1 MSNLSHISGKASQR
15 EFRFHAFKS
24 LSAFA
29 VILLLT
35 VSHPSFAQN
44 KGKQATISGRVEAT
58 KTHSYLPYATVQ
70 IKGTTIGIATD
81 EAGHYQLVVP
91 REGKWTL
98 QASYLGF
105 KTAEKEVTVKSG
117 ESITVNFEL
126 VNDYFGM
133 DEVVVSANRGEQKR
147 SEAPVIVN
155 TISPKLFKTIQSP
168 TLSEGLNFTPGLRLE
183 NNCQNCGFS
192 QVRMNGLEGPYSQI
206 LINSRPVFSGLA
218 GVYGLELIPS
228 NMIERIE
235 VVRGGGSAL
244 YGGNA
249 IAGTINIL
257 MKDPISNCYEAGVSY
272 AMTGVG
278 VKGSAGPAADY
289 GVNFNTSLVSSTYE
303 SGISMFGYSRK
314 REMFD
319 ANNDSFSELSPI
331 KNLTL
336 GGRAFHRFSSKDK
349 LTLDFFAIQEKR
361 DGGNKQDMPLHE
373 RDVAEALQH
382 DMKVAG
388 LTYERFF
395 RTNDLLSVYASGQFL
410 NRDSYYGAGQSLKDY
425 GNSVDN
431 SYNAGVQYK
440 FAFKHSSLNLGV
452 ENTGDYLKDK
462 KLGYPDIENAQINF
476 ADSTI
481 SIPHPEST
489 VVSDQSLTTTGAFA
503 QYDLHLNRFRAS
515 AGVRYDH
522 YSVKDRV
529 SNNNDKNDDVFSP
542 RVSLM
547 YDFFTFLQGRV
558 SYSQGYRAPQVFDED
573 LHIETSGARKVIH
586 KNDPNLK
593 QETSHSMMLSLDFNK
608 RLGKVNTSFLVEG
621 FYTQLNDAFRNE
633 FGEPDENGTVI
644 YTRVNAPDGAVVKG
658 VNMELKVKPA
668 FDVSFLAGFTI
679 QSSKFEKPQDFD
691 ERRFFR
697 TPDQYGFF
705 TLDWDVVDNLCL
717 SATGNYIGSMLVPYF
732 GPKTN
737 KPQGELRVSPNFFD
751 AGAKISYKLK
761 LKDMNAEISAGVKNI
776 FNSYQKDFD
785 ISADR
790 DPSYIYGP
798 VTPRT
803 VMFSFKIGNI

>member
-1 MSNLSHISGKASQR
+1 MAVSFSGY
-15 EFRFHAFKS
+15 
-24 LSAFA
+24 
-29 VILLLT
+29 
-35 VSHPSFAQN
+35 AQN
-44 KGKQATISGRVEAT
+44 KTKDPIISGRIISANSQ
-58 KTHSYLPYATVQ
+58 KYLPFALVQ
-70 IKGTTIGIATD
+70 IKGTTIGMTTD
-81 EAGHYQLVVP
+81 EGGYYMLTAP
-91 REGKWTL
+91 REGKITL
-98 QASYLGF
+98 KASFLGY
-105 KTAEKEVTVKSG
+105 KPVEKEVTVKNG
-117 ESITVNFEL
+117 ETLTVNFEL
-126 VNDYFGM
+126 VNDYFGIE
-133 DEVVVSANRGEQKR
+133 EVVVSANRGEQKR

-183 NNCQNCGFS
+183 NDCQNCGFS

-206 LINSRPVFSGLA
+206 LINSRPIFSGLA

-228 NMIERIE
+228 NMIERVE

-257 MKDPISNCYEAGVSY
+257 LKDPISNYYEAGVSY

-278 VKGSAGPAADY
+278 VEGSAGPASDY
-289 GVNFNTSLVSSTYE
+289 GINFNTSLVSSTYE
-303 SGISMFGYSRK
+303 SGISLFGYNRK

-319 ANNDSFSELSPI
+319 ANNDSFSELAPM

-349 LTLDFFAIQEKR
+349 LTLDFFAIQERR
-361 DGGNKQDMPLHE
+361 DGGNKQDLPLHE
-373 RDVAEALQH
+373 RDVAEAVSH

-395 RTNDLLSVYASGQFL
+395 RSKDLLSVYASGQFL

-425 GNSVDN
+425 GKSVDN
-431 SYNAGVQYK
+431 SYNAGVHYM
-440 FAFKHSSLNLGV
+440 FSFKNSTLNVGV
-452 ENTGDYLKDK
+452 ENTGDHLTDK
-462 KLGYPDIENAQINF
+462 KLGYPDIENAEINF

-481 SIPHPEST
+481 TIPHAGT
-489 VVSDQSLTTTGAFA
+489 TLVADQSLTTTGAFV
-503 QYDLHLNRFRAS
+503 QYDLHLNRFRFS
-515 AGVRYDH
+515 GGIRFDH
-522 YSVKDRV
+522 YSV
-529 SNNNDKNDDVFSP
+529 NDKAESNSDKSGNVFSP
-542 RVSLM
+542 RVSVM

-558 SYSQGYRAPQVFDED
+558 SYSQGYRAPQVFNED
-573 LHIETSGARKVIH
+573 LHIETSGARQVIN

-608 RLGKVNTSFLVEG
+608 HLGNVNTGFLVEG
-621 FYTQLNDAFRNE
+621 FYTRLNDAFRNE

-644 YTRVNAPDGAVVKG
+644 YTRVNATEGAIVKG
-658 VNMELKVKPA
+658 VNMELKLKPA
-668 FDVSFLAGFTI
+668 FDVSFLAGFTL
-679 QSSKFEKPQDFD
+679 QSSKFEEPQDF
-691 ERRFFR
+691 EEVRFFR

-705 TLDWDVVDNLCL
+705 TMDWDIVESLCL
-717 SATGNYIGSMLVPYF
+717 SATGTYTGKMLVPYF
-732 GPKTN
+732 GTENPD
-737 KPQGELRVSPNFFD
+737 GELRVSPNFFD
-751 AGAKISYKLK
+751 MGAKISYKLK

>member
-1 MSNLSHISGKASQR
+1 MTKLSHISKTTSQTGH
-15 EFRFHAFKS
+15 RFHVFKS
-24 LSAFA
+24 LSAIAMAFF
-29 VILLLT
+29 LT
-35 VSHPSFAQN
+35 VSLCGYGQSKSTQP
-44 KGKQATISGRVEAT
+44 KISGRVEAA

-70 IKGTTIGIATD
+70 IKGTTIGMATD
-81 EAGHYQLVVP
+81 EAGYYQLVVP

-105 KTAEKEVTVKSG
+105 RTEEKEVTVKSG
-117 ESITVNFEL
+117 ESITLNFEL

-206 LINSRPVFSGLA
+206 LINSRPIFSGLA

-257 MKDPISNCYEAGVSY
+257 LKDPISNCYEAGASY
-272 AMTGVG
+272 ALTGVG
-278 VKGSAGPAADY
+278 MKGSAGPASDY
-289 GVNFNTSLVSSTYE
+289 GINFNTSLVSSNYE

-319 ANNDSFSELSPI
+319 ANNDSFSELAPI

-361 DGGNKQDMPLHE
+361 DGGNKQDQPLHE

-388 LTYERFF
+388 LTYECFF
-395 RTNDLLSVYASGQFL
+395 RTNDLLSAYASGQFL

-431 SYNAGVQYK
+431 SYNAGIQYK
-440 FAFKHSSLNLGV
+440 FAFKHSSLNIGA
-452 ENTGDYLKDK
+452 ENTGDYLIDK
-462 KLGYPDIENAQINF
+462 KLGYPDIENAEINF

-481 SIPHPEST
+481 TVPHVGST
-489 VVSDQSLTTTGAFA
+489 VVSDQSLTTTGVFA

-515 AGVRYDH
+515 AGVRFDH
-522 YSVKDRV
+522 YAVVDKTKASKDKV
-529 SNNNDKNDDVFSP
+529 GNVLSP

-573 LHIETSGARKVIH
+573 LHVETSGARQVIH
-586 KNDPNLK
+586 KNDSTLK
-593 QETSHSMMLSLDFNK
+593 QESSHSMMVSLDFNK
-608 RLGKVNTSFLVEG
+608 RLGNVNTSFLVEG
-621 FYTQLNDAFRNE
+621 FYTKLNDAFQNE
-633 FGEPDENGTVI
+633 FGEPDENGTVV
-644 YTRVNAPDGAVVKG
+644 YTRVNATDGAVVKG
-658 VNMELKVKPA
+658 VNMELKVKPS

-679 QSSKFEKPQDFD
+679 QSSKFEKPQKDFM
-691 ERRFFR
+691 EKRFFR

-705 TLDWDVVDNLCL
+705 TLDWDVVDNLCF

-732 GPKTN
+732 GPKN
-737 KPQGELRVSPNFFD
+737 PEGELRVSPNFFD
-751 AGAKISYKLK
+751 AGVKISYKLK

-776 FNSYQKDFD
+776 FNSYQNDFD

-798 VTPRT
+798 VAPRT
-803 VMFSFKIGNI
+803 VMFSFKIGNL